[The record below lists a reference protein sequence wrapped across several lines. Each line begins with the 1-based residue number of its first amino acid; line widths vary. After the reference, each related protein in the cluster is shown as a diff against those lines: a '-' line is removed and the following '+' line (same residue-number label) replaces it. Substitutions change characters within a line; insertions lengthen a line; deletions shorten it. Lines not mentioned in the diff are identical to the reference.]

1 LIDSFVEYS
10 GTTVEPAEHDLW
22 HTLDVVPNSERRT
35 VSSLTETP
43 NPSPLSPEAVSV
55 VRATAPVV
63 AAHADQITAHFYPR
77 MFAAHP
83 ALLRIF
89 NQGNQATG
97 EQSKALAGSVV
108 AYAVQ
113 LIDPEAPSFDHVM
126 RRIAYKHFS
135 LGIRPEQYTIV
146 GEHLLASVG
155 EVLGDAVTPE
165 IAAAW
170 SEVYWLFAL
179 QLVAEEAR
187 LYLQANVDPT
197 QPTRPYGVVRR
208 IEETADV
215 ITLVL
220 EPADGR
226 PLPAIAPGQ
235 YVSVFVDLP
244 DGDRQPRQYTVSSTA
259 VRTRL
264 QITVRRV
271 RGANGAPDGRV
282 SSHLHDRVEIGD
294 VLDVSAPAGDFVLTP
309 AESPI
314 LLASA
319 GAGITTVLPIVE
331 QIARTQ
337 PQRTVI
343 VAHADRRAQDH
354 ALRETVLHLGREID
368 DFTSYAWYET
378 VDEGDTR
385 SRRGFMDLTDVPLPD
400 DIQVFTCGPLPF
412 MRHVRSTLLS
422 RGVPAA
428 RIRYEVFGPDLW
440 AAQTAPD
447 SGS

>member
-1 LIDSFVEYS
+1 
-10 GTTVEPAEHDLW
+10 
-22 HTLDVVPNSERRT
+22 
-35 VSSLTETP
+35 VSSPTDASSTSL
-43 NPSPLSPEAVSV
+43 LSPEALTL

-63 AAHADQITAHFYPR
+63 AAHADQITANFYPR

-83 ALLRIF
+83 ELLRVF

-126 RRIAYKHFS
+126 HRIAYKHVS

-187 LYLQANVDPT
+187 LYQQANIDPD
-197 QPTRPYGVVRR
+197 QPTRQYRVVRR
-208 IEETADV
+208 IEEAADV
-215 ITLVL
+215 ISLVL
-220 EPADGR
+220 EPVDGS
-226 PLPAIAPGQ
+226 PLPAVAPGQ

-264 QITVRRV
+264 QITVLRV
-271 RGANGAPDGRV
+271 RGVNGAPDGRV
-282 SSHLHDRVEIGD
+282 SSYLHDHVKVGD

-309 AESPI
+309 TESPL

-331 QIARTQ
+331 HIARTQ
-337 PQRTVI
+337 PQRKVI
-343 VAHADRRAQDH
+343 IAHADRRAQDH

-368 DFTSYAWYET
+368 DFTAYTWYEA

-385 SRRGFMDLTDVPLPD
+385 SHQGYMDLTDIPLPE

-412 MRHVRSTLLS
+412 MRLVRSTLLE
-422 RGVPAA
+422 RGVPAE

-440 AAQTAPD
+440 AAQTSPD
-447 SGS
+447 SGN

>member
-1 LIDSFVEYS
+1 M
-10 GTTVEPAEHDLW
+10 
-22 HTLDVVPNSERRT
+22 
-35 VSSLTETP
+35 SSLADAS
-43 NPSPLSPEAVSV
+43 NPSLLSPENLSV

-83 ALLRIF
+83 ELLRVF

-113 LIDPEAPSFDHVM
+113 LIDPEAPPFDHVM
-126 RRIAYKHFS
+126 RRIAYKHVS

-155 EVLGDAVTPE
+155 EVLGDAVTPAV
-165 IAAAW
+165 AAAW
-170 SEVYWLFAL
+170 SEVYWLFAV

-187 LYLQANVDPT
+187 LYQEAKVDPA
-197 QPTRPYGVVRR
+197 QPTRPYRVVRR

-220 EPADGR
+220 EPTDDD
-226 PLPAIAPGQ
+226 PLPEIAPGQ

-244 DGDRQPRQYTVSSTA
+244 GGDRQPRQYTVSSTA

-282 SSHLHDRVEIGD
+282 SSHLHDQVQIGD
-294 VLDVSAPAGDFVLTP
+294 VLDVSGPAGDFVLTP
-309 AESPI
+309 TESPI

-378 VDEGDTR
+378 IDDGDTR
-385 SRRGFMDLTDVPLPD
+385 SRQGVMDLIDIQLPQ

-412 MRHVRSTLLS
+412 MKHVRSTLLS

-440 AAQTAPD
+440 AAQTSSD

>member
-1 LIDSFVEYS
+1 VSNFTDTS
-10 GTTVEPAEHDLW
+10 
-22 HTLDVVPNSERRT
+22 N
-35 VSSLTETP
+35 SSL
-43 NPSPLSPEAVSV
+43 LSPESLSV
-55 VRATAPVV
+55 VQATAPVV
-63 AAHADQITAHFYPR
+63 AAHADQITANFYPR
-77 MFAAHP
+77 MFNAHP
-83 ALLRIF
+83 ELLRVF

-126 RRIAYKHFS
+126 RRIAYKHVS

-146 GEHLLASVG
+146 GAHLLASVA

-165 IAAAW
+165 VAAAW

-187 LYLQANVDPT
+187 MYQQANVDPS
-197 QPTRPYGVVRR
+197 QPTRPYRVVRL
-208 IEETADV
+208 IDEAADV
-215 ITLVL
+215 ISLVL
-220 EPADGR
+220 EPADSG
-226 PLPAIAPGQ
+226 PPPAIAPGQ

-244 DGDRQPRQYTVSSTA
+244 NGDRQPRQYTVSSTA

-264 QITVRRV
+264 QITVLRV
-271 RGANGAPDGRV
+271 RGVNGAPDGRV
-282 SSHLHDRVEIGD
+282 SSYLHDQVKVGD

-309 AESPI
+309 TESPL

-337 PQRTVI
+337 PQRTVM
-343 VAHADRRAQDH
+343 VAHADRRAADH
-354 ALRETVLHLGREID
+354 ALRDTVLHLGREID
-368 DFTSYAWYET
+368 NFSSYTWYET
-378 VDEGDTR
+378 LDEGDTR
-385 SRRGFMDLTDVPLPD
+385 SRQGYMDLSDIPLPD
-400 DIQVFTCGPLPF
+400 DVQVFTCGPLPF
-412 MRHVRSTLLS
+412 MRLVRSTLLD
-422 RGVPAA
+422 RGVPPA

-440 AAQTAPD
+440 AAQAAPD
-447 SGS
+447 S

>member
-1 LIDSFVEYS
+1 
-10 GTTVEPAEHDLW
+10 
-22 HTLDVVPNSERRT
+22 
-35 VSSLTETP
+35 VSSPTDASSTSL
-43 NPSPLSPEAVSV
+43 LSPEALSV

-63 AAHADQITAHFYPR
+63 AAHADQITANFYPR

-83 ALLRIF
+83 ELLRVF

-126 RRIAYKHFS
+126 HRIAYKHVS

-187 LYLQANVDPT
+187 LYQQANVDPD
-197 QPTRPYGVVRR
+197 QPTRQYRVVRR
-208 IEETADV
+208 IEEAADV
-215 ITLVL
+215 ISLVL
-220 EPADGR
+220 EPVEGG
-226 PLPAIAPGQ
+226 PLPAVAPGQ

-244 DGDRQPRQYTVSSTA
+244 DGNRQPRQYTVSSTT

-264 QITVRRV
+264 QITVLRV
-271 RGANGAPDGRV
+271 RGVNGGPDGRV
-282 SSHLHDRVEIGD
+282 SSYLHDHVKVGD

-309 AESPI
+309 TESPL

-331 QIARTQ
+331 HIARTQ
-337 PQRTVI
+337 PQRKVI
-343 VAHADRRAQDH
+343 VAHADQRAQDH

-368 DFTSYAWYET
+368 DFTSYTWYET

-385 SRRGFMDLTDVPLPD
+385 SRQGYMDLTDIPLPE

-412 MRHVRSTLLS
+412 MRLVRSTLLE
-422 RGVPAA
+422 REVPAA

-440 AAQTAPD
+440 AAQTSPD
-447 SGS
+447 SGN

>member
-1 LIDSFVEYS
+1 
-10 GTTVEPAEHDLW
+10 
-22 HTLDVVPNSERRT
+22 
-35 VSSLTETP
+35 
-43 NPSPLSPEAVSV
+43 
-55 VRATAPVV
+55 
-63 AAHADQITAHFYPR
+63 
-77 MFAAHP
+77 
-83 ALLRIF
+83 
-89 NQGNQATG
+89 
-97 EQSKALAGSVV
+97 
-108 AYAVQ
+108 
-113 LIDPEAPSFDHVM
+113 M
-126 RRIAYKHFS
+126 RRIAYKHVS

-165 IAAAW
+165 VAAGW

-187 LYLQANVDPT
+187 LYQQAGVNPW
-197 QPTRPYGVVRR
+197 QPTRPYRVVRR

-215 ITLVL
+215 ISLVL
-220 EPADGR
+220 EPADGG

-244 DGDRQPRQYTVSSTA
+244 EGDRQPRQYTVSSTA

-271 RGANGAPDGRV
+271 RGVNGAPDGRV
-282 SSHLHDRVEIGD
+282 SSYLHDQIQVGD
-294 VLDVSAPAGDFVLTP
+294 TVDVSAPAGDFVLTP
-309 AESPI
+309 TESPL

-337 PQRTVI
+337 PQRKVI

-354 ALRETVLHLGREID
+354 ALRDTVLHLGREID
-368 DFTSYAWYET
+368 DFTSYTWYEA
-378 VDEGDTR
+378 VDEGDAR
-385 SRRGFMDLTDVPLPD
+385 SRRGFMDLSDIPLPD
-400 DIQVFTCGPLPF
+400 GVQVFTCGPLPF

-422 RGVPAA
+422 RGVSPA

-440 AAQTAPD
+440 AAQSAPN
-447 SGS
+447 GEE

>member
-1 LIDSFVEYS
+1 
-10 GTTVEPAEHDLW
+10 
-22 HTLDVVPNSERRT
+22 
-35 VSSLTETP
+35 VSSLTDAS
-43 NPSPLSPEAVSV
+43 NSSLLSPETLSV
-55 VRATAPVV
+55 VQATAPVV

-77 MFAAHP
+77 MFNAHP
-83 ALLRIF
+83 ELLRVF

-126 RRIAYKHFS
+126 RRIAHKHVS

-187 LYLQANVDPT
+187 MYQQANVDPSE
-197 QPTRPYGVVRR
+197 PTRPYRVVRR
-208 IEETADV
+208 IDEAADV
-215 ITLVL
+215 ISLVL
-220 EPADGR
+220 QPADGG
-226 PLPAIAPGQ
+226 PLPTIAPGQ

-244 DGDRQPRQYTVSSTA
+244 NGDRQPRQYTVSSTA

-264 QITVRRV
+264 QITVLRV
-271 RGANGAPDGRV
+271 RGVNGAPDGRV
-282 SSHLHDRVEIGD
+282 SSYLHDHVKVGD

-309 AESPI
+309 TEAPL

-343 VAHADRRAQDH
+343 VAHADRRAADH
-354 ALRETVLHLGREID
+354 ALRDTVLHLGREID
-368 DFTSYAWYET
+368 NFSSYTWYET
-378 VDEGDTR
+378 LDEGDTR
-385 SRRGFMDLTDVPLPD
+385 SSEGYMDLSDMPLPD
-400 DIQVFTCGPLPF
+400 DVQVFTCGPLPF
-412 MRHVRSTLLS
+412 MRLVRSTLLD
-422 RGVPAA
+422 RGVPPA

-440 AAQTAPD
+440 AAQAAPD
-447 SGS
+447 SDS

>member
-1 LIDSFVEYS
+1 
-10 GTTVEPAEHDLW
+10 
-22 HTLDVVPNSERRT
+22 
-35 VSSLTETP
+35 
-43 NPSPLSPEAVSV
+43 
-55 VRATAPVV
+55 VV
-63 AAHADQITAHFYPR
+63 AAHADEITARFYPR

-83 ALLRIF
+83 ELLRVF

-126 RRIAYKHFS
+126 RRIAYKHVS

-155 EVLGDAVTPE
+155 EILGDAVTPE

-187 LYLQANVDPT
+187 LYQEANVDPS
-197 QPTRPYGVVRR
+197 QPTRPYRVVRR

-215 ITLVL
+215 ISLVL
-220 EPADGR
+220 EPADGGA
-226 PLPAIAPGQ
+226 LPAIAPGQ

-271 RGANGAPDGRV
+271 RGVNGAPDGRV
-282 SSHLHDRVEIGD
+282 SSYLHDQIEIGD
-294 VLDVSAPAGDFVLTP
+294 QLDVSAPAGGLRLDANRLAAVAGQRRCGYHHGAAHCRTHRPYP
-309 AESPI
+309 AP
-314 LLASA
+314 AT
-319 GAGITTVLPIVE
+319 G
-331 QIARTQ
+331 
-337 PQRTVI
+337 
-343 VAHADRRAQDH
+343 DRR
-354 ALRETVLHLGREID
+354 
-368 DFTSYAWYET
+368 
-378 VDEGDTR
+378 
-385 SRRGFMDLTDVPLPD
+385 P
-400 DIQVFTCGPLPF
+400 C
-412 MRHVRSTLLS
+412 
-422 RGVPAA
+422 
-428 RIRYEVFGPDLW
+428 
-440 AAQTAPD
+440 
-447 SGS
+447 

>member
-1 LIDSFVEYS
+1 V
-10 GTTVEPAEHDLW
+10 PALTDTPRPSL
-22 HTLDVVPNSERRT
+22 LSDKSLGVVQ
-35 VSSLTETP
+35 
-43 NPSPLSPEAVSV
+43 
-55 VRATAPVV
+55 ATAAVV
-63 AAHADQITAHFYPR
+63 AAYADEITAHFYPR

-83 ALLRIF
+83 ELLRVF

-126 RRIAYKHFS
+126 RRIAYKHVS

-187 LYLQANVDPT
+187 LYQQSNVDPSR
-197 QPTRPYGVVRR
+197 PTRPYRVVRR
-208 IEETADV
+208 IEEAADV
-215 ITLVL
+215 ISLVL
-220 EPADGR
+220 EPADGG
-226 PLPAIAPGQ
+226 PPPAIAPGQ

-264 QITVRRV
+264 QITVLRV
-271 RGANGAPDGRV
+271 RGVSGAPDGRV
-282 SSHLHDRVEIGD
+282 SGYLHDHVKVGD
-294 VLDVSAPAGDFVLTP
+294 VLEVSAPAGDFVLTP
-309 AESPI
+309 TDSPL

-331 QIARTQ
+331 HIARNQ

-368 DFTSYAWYET
+368 DFSSYTWYENL
-378 VDEGDTR
+378 DEDDTR
-385 SRRGFMDLTDVPLPD
+385 SRQGFMDLTHIPLPSD
-400 DIQVFTCGPLPF
+400 VQVFTCGPQPF
-412 MRHVRSTLLS
+412 MRLVRSTLLS
-422 RGVPAA
+422 RGVPPT

-440 AAQTAPD
+440 AAQSTPD
-447 SGS
+447 